1 VIVVAPLRV
10 LIVEDS
16 EDDAELLRRELR
28 RAGYDV
34 TLELV
39 ATASEMRT
47 ALTNAT
53 WDLVL
58 ADHSLPDFNAFGA
71 LALLQELGADVP
83 FIIVSGT
90 IGEENAVAAMK
101 AGAHDYILKGDWGR
115 LTPAIARELA
125 DAEERRRQR
134 EAQKAYAELAE
145 QAARVREAN
154 RLKSEFVANMS
165 HELRTPLNAV
175 IGFSELIHDGKAG
188 PVTDLQKE
196 YLGDVLASAQHLL
209 RLINDLLD
217 LTKVEAGK
225 MAFYPEPVDLAD
237 LVARTRDTL
246 RVLAAQKRIKIAT
259 KIDPEVR
266 EVVVDPGKL
275 KQVLYNYLSNALK
288 FTAEGGRI
296 AVRVRSEGA
305 EFFQLEVDDTG
316 AGIRPEDIPRLFV
329 EFQQLDAGPG
339 KRYPGTGI
347 GLALTKR
354 IVEAQGGR
362 VGVHSV
368 LGQGSTFFAVL
379 PRVAPKIDTG

>member
-1 VIVVAPLRV
+1 V

-16 EDDAELLRRELR
+16 EDDAELLLRELR

-34 TLELV
+34 TVELV
-39 ATASEMRT
+39 ATASAMR
-47 ALTNAT
+47 ASLTTGT

-58 ADHSLPDFNAFGA
+58 ADHSLPDFNAFAA

-296 AVRVRSEGA
+296 AVRVRREGV
-305 EFFQLEVDDTG
+305 EFFQLEVEDTG

-368 LGQGSTFFAVL
+368 FGQGSTFFAVL
-379 PRVAPKIDTG
+379 PRVAPTIDSW